1 MVKKPGD
8 KTVKPDDVDEKLINK
23 NSGAAPVKQEESS
36 DEVFSAEKSVMA
48 DVVLKPRH

>member
-8 KTVKPDDVDEKLINK
+8 KTGKPDDIDEKLINQ

-36 DEVFSAEKSVMA
+36 DEVFSTEKGLTA
-48 DVVLKPRH
+48 DGVLKPRH